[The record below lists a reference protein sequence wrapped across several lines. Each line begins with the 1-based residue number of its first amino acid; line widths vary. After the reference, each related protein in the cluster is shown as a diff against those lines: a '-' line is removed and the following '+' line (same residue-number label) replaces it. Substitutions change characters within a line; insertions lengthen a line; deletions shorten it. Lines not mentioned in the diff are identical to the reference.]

1 MAKDACKSMLRK
13 PARPT
18 ALLCGNDIIA
28 QGAVYGAMQL
38 HLSVPQDVSIMGI
51 GDFKGSS
58 EMEPG
63 LSTIRIPAKKIGRLA
78 GKRIVKEVTGES
90 TQLSRQRCELKLMTR
105 STTRARLTINT

>member
-1 MAKDACKSMLRK
+1 
-13 PARPT
+13 
-18 ALLCGNDIIA
+18 
-28 QGAVYGAMQL
+28 MQL

-90 TQLSRQRCELKLMTR
+90 TQLTRQRCELKLMAR
-105 STTRARLTINT
+105 STTSAKLRIST